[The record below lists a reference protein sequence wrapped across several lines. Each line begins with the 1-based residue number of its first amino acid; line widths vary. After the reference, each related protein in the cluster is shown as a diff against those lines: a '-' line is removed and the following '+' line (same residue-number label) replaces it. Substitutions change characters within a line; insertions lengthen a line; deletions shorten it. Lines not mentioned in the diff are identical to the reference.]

1 LAVNGDEEDGVL
13 GSVVQR
19 KTTAL
24 FRIFDS
30 DSDGYWERND
40 FQRFVDRIAS
50 DQGSATGSPEAQ
62 ALSAVYMQL
71 WEAMRPADID
81 GDERV
86 SLEEAL
92 AFQERNFTPEGVVA
106 FARAIFPVLDSD
118 HDGAIGLDEY
128 RSLLKTSSIDPAVA
142 DEVFPRLDS
151 DGDGRITSSQFEQLY
166 LEYFLS
172 DDADAPGSSL
182 WGPF

>member
-1 LAVNGDEEDGVL
+1 VL

-30 DSDGYWERND
+30 DSDGYWQRSD
-40 FQRFVDRIAS
+40 FERFVERMAH
-50 DQGSATGSPEAQ
+50 DQGSDTESQEVQ
-62 ALSAVYMQL
+62 ALAGVYMQL
-71 WEAMRPADID
+71 WEAMRPADTD
-81 GDERV
+81 GDARV
-86 SLEEAL
+86 SLDEAL
-92 AFQERNFTPEGVVA
+92 AFQEQNFTSEGVVA

-118 HDGAIGLDEY
+118 GDGTIGLDEY
-128 RSLLKTSSIDPAVA
+128 RSLLKTSSVDPAIA
-142 DEVFPRLDS
+142 DEVFPRLDGN
-151 DGDGRITSSQFEQLY
+151 GDGRITSSEFEQLY

-172 DDADAPGSSL
+172 DDADAPGSSF